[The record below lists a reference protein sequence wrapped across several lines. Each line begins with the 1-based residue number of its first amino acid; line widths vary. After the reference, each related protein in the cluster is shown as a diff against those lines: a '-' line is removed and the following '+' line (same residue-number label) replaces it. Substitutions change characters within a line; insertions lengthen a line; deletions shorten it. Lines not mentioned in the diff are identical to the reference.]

1 MPPSVLRSR
10 FFWRLFAGYVLLVL
24 LGTVLV
30 GVVVET
36 RVQRDLLE
44 RMTDSLRSETF
55 YLAQIARDIFAGN
68 EAPEIRHRIL
78 ESSQRGGSR
87 ITILDRDGTVLV
99 DSLRTDPDGAVT
111 PDNLIQRPEIRRCR
125 AEISAV
131 ERRFSIT
138 EGRECLFAALRVP
151 FGGGEPDGYVRAS
164 QPTAPIAARVTRLRE
179 TVLAGAAAALVAGLL
194 AGLMFARRVTGPLA
208 AMTSAVESMA
218 LGGYGHVAV
227 SNDSDEIGRLA
238 DAFND
243 MSDQLRDRMA
253 IINSDRANLLSILTS
268 MVEGLIATDRDL
280 RIVHLNVVAGRLLGV
295 RPEACAG
302 QPVRA
307 VLPHP
312 ALWEIIERA
321 GQAPYDA
328 ETREEVEIEGHLLEV
343 RASPMRDAQSSRAG
357 ALLVLNDVTE
367 LRQLERMRQDFV
379 VNASHEL
386 KTPMTSILGYVETL
400 LDDAEIPPAT
410 ARRFLEKIRTHSLRQ
425 RKLVAD
431 LLHLAQIESPDTG
444 RERTPLDLRGPV
456 REAVIRHSAAC
467 ADLQLALS
475 ADVPDEPVRVLA
487 NAEDLRQILDNL
499 VGNATKYTPA
509 GGRIRVALEVTDG
522 WATVAVEDTGIGIEP
537 QDAERVFERFYRV
550 DKARS
555 RELGGT
561 GLGLSIVKHLTLA
574 LGGTASVA
582 SEPDK
587 GSTFRVR
594 LPRHRPQWDTGDA

>member
-1 MPPSVLRSR
+1 
-10 FFWRLFAGYVLLVL
+10 
-24 LGTVLV
+24 
-30 GVVVET
+30 
-36 RVQRDLLE
+36 
-44 RMTDSLRSETF
+44 
-55 YLAQIARDIFAGN
+55 
-68 EAPEIRHRIL
+68 
-78 ESSQRGGSR
+78 
-87 ITILDRDGTVLV
+87 
-99 DSLRTDPDGAVT
+99 
-111 PDNLIQRPEIRRCR
+111 
-125 AEISAV
+125 
-131 ERRFSIT
+131 
-138 EGRECLFAALRVP
+138 
-151 FGGGEPDGYVRAS
+151 
-164 QPTAPIAARVTRLRE
+164 
-179 TVLAGAAAALVAGLL
+179 
-194 AGLMFARRVTGPLA
+194 
-208 AMTSAVESMA
+208 
-218 LGGYGHVAV
+218 
-227 SNDSDEIGRLA
+227 
-238 DAFND
+238 
-243 MSDQLRDRMA
+243 
-253 IINSDRANLLSILTS
+253 
-268 MVEGLIATDRDL
+268 
-280 RIVHLNVVAGRLLGV
+280 
-295 RPEACAG
+295 
-302 QPVRA
+302 
-307 VLPHP
+307 
-312 ALWEIIERA
+312 
-321 GQAPYDA
+321 
-328 ETREEVEIEGHLLEV
+328 
-343 RASPMRDAQSSRAG
+343 
-357 ALLVLNDVTE
+357 
-367 LRQLERMRQDFV
+367 
-379 VNASHEL
+379 
-386 KTPMTSILGYVETL
+386 MTSILGYVETL